1 MVIRRTKFDL
11 SQSEK
16 KAHIYEGLLIALD
29 YLDEVISLIRA
40 SKTPDEA
47 KEGLMQNF
55 SLTDIQS
62 GAILDLRLQRLTGL
76 EREKIK
82 ADYEELIKQINYLK
96 NILNDKSLRMN
107 IIKDELIEIKD
118 KYSDARRTEV
128 VYTSEDFNPEDL
140 YADDEVAIT
149 ISHLGYIK
157 RTSLTEY
164 RTQNRGGVGSKG
176 VITRD
181 EDFLE
186 HLFIATMHNTL
197 LFFTENGK
205 CFWLKAYEIPEGTK
219 ASKGRAIQNLLN
231 IEPEDKVRAYINVK
245 TLTDKTYVTNNYI
258 ILCTKKGIIKKTS
271 LIAYSRPRLNGI
283 IAINIREG
291 DRLIEAKL
299 TNGNHELIL
308 AVKSGRA
315 IHFHEKKVRPM
326 GRNASGVRGIRLSN
340 ESDEVVGM
348 VIADVGGNENVLV
361 VSENGYG
368 KRSKLEDYRVTNR
381 GGKGVK
387 TINVTEKTG
396 KLIGIKTVI
405 DADDVM
411 IITRSGN
418 IIRLDCKKIRV
429 LGRATQ
435 GVKLIQIKDN
445 DSIAA
450 VATVENN
457 EQKNGDNADEIQNGN
472 DWNGIENNND
482 ISDEEMMNNDEE
494 IEDENNGD
502 TKEK

>member
-1 MVIRRTKFDL
+1 
-11 SQSEK
+11 
-16 KAHIYEGLLIALD
+16 
-29 YLDEVISLIRA
+29 
-40 SKTPDEA
+40 
-47 KEGLMQNF
+47 
-55 SLTDIQS
+55 
-62 GAILDLRLQRLTGL
+62 
-76 EREKIK
+76 
-82 ADYEELIKQINYLK
+82 
-96 NILNDKSLRMN
+96 
-107 IIKDELIEIKD
+107 
-118 KYSDARRTEV
+118 
-128 VYTSEDFNPEDL
+128 
-140 YADDEVAIT
+140 
-149 ISHLGYIK
+149 
-157 RTSLTEY
+157 
-164 RTQNRGGVGSKG
+164 
-176 VITRD
+176 
-181 EDFLE
+181 
-186 HLFIATMHNTL
+186 
-197 LFFTENGK
+197 
-205 CFWLKAYEIPEGTK
+205 
-219 ASKGRAIQNLLN
+219 
-231 IEPEDKVRAYINVK
+231 
-245 TLTDKTYVTNNYI
+245 
-258 ILCTKKGIIKKTS
+258 
-271 LIAYSRPRLNGI
+271 LNGI

-494 IEDENNGD
+494 IEDENNVY